1 MGFFI
6 GVDVVYE
13 DDTGLEVFEDLYS
26 DIISNFRA
34 APDSSFVASIINS
47 YAELKKIELCEFFY
61 NPF

>member
-6 GVDVVYE
+6 GVAVVYE

-34 APDSSFVASIINS
+34 APDSSFVAVIINS
-47 YAELKKIELCEFFY
+47 YAELKK
-61 NPF
+61 

>member
-26 DIISNFRA
+26 DSISNCGTI
-34 APDSSFVASIINS
+34 PDSSFVATIINS
-47 YAELKKIELCEFFY
+47 YAELKK
-61 NPF
+61 